1 MIKQISVFMENKPG
15 RLLEVTKLLAKNNV
29 NIRTLSLADTAEF
42 GIARLIVDSP
52 ESVVELLK
60 NNRFTARI
68 TPVLAVEVPD
78 DAGGL
83 AKVLEVFTEAGINV
97 EYMYG
102 FVEKKYPD
110 KALLVFKV
118 EDPARAKE
126 QLVSKGITVVSEKDI
141 LS

>member
-15 RLLEVTKLLAKNNV
+15 RLLEVTKLLASNKV

-42 GIARLIVDSP
+42 GIARLIVDYP
-52 ESVVELLK
+52 DAVVEILK

-68 TPVLAVEVPD
+68 TPVLAVEVSD
-78 DAGGL
+78 ESGGL
-83 AKVLEVFTEAGINV
+83 ARVLEVFLESGINV

-102 FVEKKYPD
+102 FVEKRHPD

-118 EDPARAKE
+118 EDPARAKD
-126 QLVSKGITVVSEKDI
+126 QLVAKGLTVVSEKDI

>member
-15 RLLEVTKLLAKNNV
+15 RLLEVTKLLASNKV

-52 ESVVELLK
+52 EAVVEILK

-83 AKVLEVFTEAGINV
+83 AKVLEVFSESGVNV

-102 FVEKKYPD
+102 FVEKRHPD

-118 EDPARAKE
+118 EDPERSKDQLIAKG
-126 QLVSKGITVVSEKDI
+126 LTVISEKDI
-141 LS
+141 MF

>member
-15 RLLEVTKLLAKNNV
+15 RLLEVTKLLASNKV

-42 GIARLIVDSP
+42 GIARLIVDNP
-52 ESVVELLK
+52 EAVVEILK

-83 AKVLEVFTEAGINV
+83 ARVLEVFSQSGINV

-102 FVEKKYPD
+102 FVEKRHPD

-118 EDPARAKE
+118 EDPVRAKD
-126 QLVSKGITVVSEKDI
+126 QLVAKGLTVISEKDI